1 MFATITSNHKPVRNL
16 PICRRS
22 ISLQYKRREE
32 STPAF
37 WGRFRHFSWCRQTR
51 IGSKTAAIV
60 AISKPYSLGFIQLWP
75 VFTLKAQKTTFIQAD
90 SRQRLFFLWRT
101 REDSNL
107 WPLESEA
114 YKLNRLQSPASSEK
128 VPILAIFE
136 HLSCLPCSSKPRL
149 FYHVLSVDCSIIVVI
164 MFYNINQ

>member
-107 WPLESEA
+107 WPLESESNA
-114 YKLNRLQSPASSEK
+114 LSSWATGTYSFFCSNRGGRSLPLRTLNCGCKRAGESRSTADFHQ
-128 VPILAIFE
+128 
-136 HLSCLPCSSKPRL
+136 HGR
-149 FYHVLSVDCSIIVVI
+149 
-164 MFYNINQ
+164 